1 MWPILRKM
9 GLARPLTWS
18 NTIHMVLPNYKLPPV
33 SKAYHLVQILQT
45 LVPNYSILCSLSD
58 FLMPYQPGSK
68 GWEARSQDPFPPA
81 SGSQE
86 RQDTWLGQQMERE

>member
-1 MWPILRKM
+1 MRPILRKM

-68 GWEARSQDPFPPA
+68 GWEARSLDPFPPA